1 MSASHTFNAKYGP
14 WALVTGAAR
23 GLGAEFSRQIAVLG
37 INLVLVDVLAEEMEE
52 VADEI
57 RRRCDTEIR
66 TIVADLSHPEFMEA
80 IRDQTGGIEIGLLVS
95 NAMFGPVGLFFDQS
109 LEDNLTTVAVNV
121 QAPLVLVQEF
131 GAKMVSRKRGGIIM
145 LSSASAL
152 QGTAY
157 AANYAAT
164 KAYNLILAESLWD
177 ELREHGVDV
186 LGFMPGATRTT
197 GFLLSNPRLK
207 GSRLANVM
215 GPEPT
220 VAEALKALGKWP
232 SRIAGTRNR
241 WTLFLAGRLMPR
253 RKMITLVGKTM
264 RDWYGSQ

>member
-1 MSASHTFNAKYGP
+1 MSASQTFNTKYGP

-131 GAKMVSRKRGGIIM
+131 GAKMVSRQRGGIIM

-177 ELREHGVDV
+177 ELQRAWRGRTGVHA
-186 LGFMPGATRTT
+186 G
-197 GFLLSNPRLK
+197 SNPHDWFSALESAP
-207 GSRLANVM
+207 GRLAIGKGNGTGADCCR
-215 GPEPT
+215 GPEGAGQR
-220 VAEALKALGKWP
+220 AEPDRRGKESVDP
-232 SRIAGTRNR
+232 LLDRQANATQEDDHNR
-241 WTLFLAGRLMPR
+241 REDHA
-253 RKMITLVGKTM
+253 
-264 RDWYGSQ
+264 